1 MSIATTTL
9 IRFSS
14 PLAWVAIAFAVFLSL
29 LGPSTVRTLWRKE
42 RRHDPPPGWP
52 WGAPLW
58 RGYTRILLVSA
69 IGVPVL
75 TVTVIV
81 GRFAPKHTASGL
93 FWLAV
98 LLSALTVLVLLVLLP
113 GVVLFARPKF
123 LIPPLLGSQA

>member
-14 PLAWVAIAFAVFLSL
+14 PLAWAAIAFAVFLSL

-42 RRHDPPPGWP
+42 RRHDPPPAWP

-69 IGVPVL
+69 IGVHIL
-75 TVTVIV
+75 WW
-81 GRFAPKHTASGL
+81 RTAEANSHA
-93 FWLAV
+93 LA
-98 LLSALTVLVLLVLLP
+98 ATINDAN
-113 GVVLFARPKF
+113 G
-123 LIPPLLGSQA
+123 